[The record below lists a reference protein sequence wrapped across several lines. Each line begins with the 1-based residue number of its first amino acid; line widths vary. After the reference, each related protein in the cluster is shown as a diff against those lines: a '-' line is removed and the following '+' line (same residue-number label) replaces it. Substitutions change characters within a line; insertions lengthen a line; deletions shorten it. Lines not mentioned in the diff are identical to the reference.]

1 MIIQKNSNYNF
12 VQWSNP
18 EELHGD
24 CQQWIS
30 ILQFIKDEQVFLNDL
45 VKNYTLQLLS
55 EELYE
60 RATHFIS
67 LLRKEETEVVK
78 LLEKV
83 QNHCNGVYVLLD
95 GVDEIR
101 QEKKYK
107 EAHYYRKMEV
117 AVYEQEYR
125 KTKKEIFNMVKT
137 IMRKESHKRIA
148 K

>member
-1 MIIQKNSNYNF
+1 MINKNSNYNF
-12 VQWSNP
+12 VQWSSP

-24 CQQWIS
+24 CLQWIS
-30 ILQFIKDEQVFLNDL
+30 KLQFIKDEQGFLNDL
-45 VKNYTLQLLS
+45 VKNHTLQLLS
-55 EELYE
+55 EELYDG
-60 RATHFIS
+60 AKHFIN
-67 LLRKEETEVVK
+67 LLYKEEREVVK

-83 QNHCNGVYVLLD
+83 QNHCSGIHVLLD

-125 KTKKEIFNMVKT
+125 KTKKEIFNLVMQ
-137 IMRKESHKRIA
+137 IMRKDSRKQLAE
-148 K
+148 